1 MPDESLTYLSAG
13 VNIDEAQR
21 ALRGVLPDVQ
31 ATYTENVVAGV
42 GGFGGLFHASFPGID
57 QPVLVASIDGV
68 GTKTRVASMVGEYG
82 GLGKDI
88 VNHCINDIL
97 CQARGRSSSWITSRP
112 QGSLARFWRRSCE
125 GHRRACR
132 AVGCALLGGETAEM
146 PGVYAEDEID
156 VVGSIVGVV
165 EYARRLPR
173 PTIRPGDTLIG
184 IASDGLHTN
193 GFSLAR
199 KSLFEI
205 GGLSVRQP
213 VPGLNT
219 TIGEELLRPHRCYF
233 NALYPLLQEEVGI
246 KSLAHITGGGLHD
259 NVPRALPPDTQAIVE
274 RRTWTPQPLFMLIQE
289 LGGVPD
295 YEMYRTFN
303 MGIGMV
309 VVVDS
314 DAAPAVVQRLSESGE
329 SAAVIGSVQHG
340 AHDVQFV

>member
-1 MPDESLTYLSAG
+1 M
-13 VNIDEAQR
+13 
-21 ALRGVLPDVQ
+21 
-31 ATYTENVVAGV
+31 
-42 GGFGGLFHASFPGID
+42 
-57 QPVLVASIDGV
+57 
-68 GTKTRVASMVGEYG
+68 
-82 GLGKDI
+82 
-88 VNHCINDIL
+88 
-97 CQARGRSSSWITSRP
+97 
-112 QGSLARFWRRSCE
+112 
-125 GHRRACR
+125 
-132 AVGCALLGGETAEM
+132 
-146 PGVYAEDEID
+146 
-156 VVGSIVGVV
+156 
-165 EYARRLPR
+165 
-173 PTIRPGDTLIG
+173 
-184 IASDGLHTN
+184 
-193 GFSLAR
+193 
-199 KSLFEI
+199 
-205 GGLSVRQP
+205 
-213 VPGLNT
+213 
-219 TIGEELLRPHRCYF
+219 RPHRCYF